1 MRRVFIVKQLA
12 MKIILSESQ
21 IKKIF
26 EDISSANLTTTL
38 NIKPKVVDSVSNI
51 IGYPGK
57 GTHSATGWYNNN
69 AWDVAS
75 PRGSKVYSIYDG
87 VVTKVSHYGDD
98 IIKSGVKKLFGDGIT
113 IKSKNG
119 MIYYAHLKSAVTQ
132 GQKVSAGDVI
142 GYIMAPEGMTPH
154 VHVGL
159 ESGKLLDIIQV

>member
-1 MRRVFIVKQLA
+1 

-21 IKKIF
+21 LKNMF
-26 EDISSANLTTTL
+26 EDIASP
-38 NIKPKVVDSVSNI
+38 NIVDLKPKVVDSVSKI

-75 PRGSKVYSIYDG
+75 PIGSKVYSIYDG
-87 VVTKVSHYGDD
+87 VVTKVNHYGDSIVKD
-98 IIKSGVKKLFGDGIT
+98 GVKKLFGDGIT

-159 ESGKLLDIIQV
+159 QNGELLKIIQV